1 MDESNKEEELQTDDS
16 NSESQG
22 GDETENESESRVLE
36 FFAES
41 SEEEV
46 LNITQN
52 LISLYRLT
60 KIDSELEDIE
70 EVKGDL
76 PEKIKNLE
84 DEVKDIEY
92 KISLNQIKEKELTV
106 EEEELFEECKI
117 TEERM
122 DKFDE
127 QKYNVRSNKEYD
139 DIMKAIDSCFEII
152 EKNETRIKE
161 IVNQKDKLETELEE
175 LNAND
180 EELKKELE
188 ENRKSLDVLNKQFEK
203 EELELKEK
211 RNEIINTL
219 GAEDKQLYEKLN
231 NTYKGEATSIVRNG
245 NCSGCFNSIPPQREI
260 EIRTAAKIFTC
271 QSCGRIL
278 IDESLIKS

>member
-1 MDESNKEEELQTDDS
+1 MDESYKEEEPQNDDS
-16 NSESQG
+16 NSESLS
-22 GDETENESESRVLE
+22 ESESENESRVLE

-41 SEEEV
+41 SEEKAP
-46 LNITQN
+46 NITQN

-60 KIDSELEDIE
+60 KIDGELEEIE
-70 EVKGDL
+70 ETKGDL
-76 PEKIKNLE
+76 PEKIKKLE

-152 EKNETRIKE
+152 EKNEARIKE
-161 IVNQKDKLETELEE
+161 IVNQKEILETELKE
-175 LNAND
+175 LKAND

-188 ENRKSLDVLNKQFEK
+188 ENRKSLDVLNKQYEQ

-211 RNEIINTL
+211 KE
-219 GAEDKQLYEKLN
+219 
-231 NTYKGEATSIVRNG
+231 
-245 NCSGCFNSIPPQREI
+245 
-260 EIRTAAKIFTC
+260 
-271 QSCGRIL
+271 
-278 IDESLIKS
+278 